1 MQSPAFFCAQIHPG
15 RMKRGPF
22 AAPFPGQRP
31 DGSHL
36 FGVKCVRLTAIF
48 PEIHSLSCRHP
59 PKAHSLYSPPSRRA
73 ASGKPGRRSPGI
85 PPPAGRAAGDG
96 SFSPKQRSGRAAGGS
111 RVVWADFQDAQPRH
125 FQSRI
130 SGRSTPYSRIYWSCS
145 TSLSF
150 ISCTRWALRP
160 PRSGR

>member
-1 MQSPAFFCAQIHPG
+1 MQSPAFFAPKSTRPHEA
-15 RMKRGPF
+15 RHF
-22 AAPFPGQRP
+22 AAPPSGRCGHF
-31 DGSHL
+31 
-36 FGVKCVRLTAIF
+36 TARF
-48 PEIHSLSCRHP
+48 PEIHSLPGNTFASRP
-59 PKAHSLYSPPSRRA
+59 PFSESTFSLQSPNPRRA

-96 SFSPKQRSGRAAGGS
+96 SFSPKQRSGSPKRDCRFVS
-111 RVVWADFQDAQPRH
+111 PYLQDAQPRH